1 MDKLRFFNPYEEIRF
16 TENLLPHWQQKG
28 AMYFIT
34 FRLADSI
41 PARLRAQWQEERE
54 IWLRLHPEPLGC

>member
-1 MDKLRFFNPYEEIRF
+1 VTPKAFGVTSYAFAMDKLRFFNPYEDIRY

-28 AMYFIT
+28 ATYFIT

-41 PARLRAQWQEERE
+41 PARLRAE
-54 IWLRLHPEPLGC
+54 